1 MKITLVRG
9 EITRQDV
16 EAVVTAANTRLRG
29 GGGVDGAVH
38 AAAGPRLLQASLALA
53 PCPPG
58 GAVLTEAF
66 DLAPVRWVIHAVGP
80 IYQGPQDATTLASAY
95 TQSLARADEVGATSV
110 AFPSISTGAY
120 GYPLAEAATVSMQ
133 ALRGSV
139 TTVESVL
146 LVAFSH
152 RVQELWETAQSIGRE
167 PPHRGEGQDH
177 DMDIHCVTRN
187 LGRRSLAQTWV
198 DGLALAGVHLI
209 FGGNHSGPSR
219 RGLLILG

>member
-1 MKITLVRG
+1 MKITVARG
-9 EITRQDV
+9 DITRQDV
-16 EAVVTAANTRLRG
+16 EAVVAAANTKLRG

-58 GAVLTEAF
+58 GAVITEAF

-80 IYQGPQDATTLASAY
+80 IYQGPQDAATLASAY

-120 GYPLAEAATVSMQ
+120 GYPLAEAAAVSVQ
-133 ALRGSV
+133 ALCGAV
-139 TTVESVL
+139 TAVQSVL

-152 RVQELWETAQSIGRE
+152 RVQEALRAGSGRLTSPKGSVQTMSSCHCAGMASGMGRALRVCAAHLG
-167 PPHRGEGQDH
+167 PPGTG
-177 DMDIHCVTRN
+177 
-187 LGRRSLAQTWV
+187 W
-198 DGLALAGVHLI
+198 
-209 FGGNHSGPSR
+209 SR
-219 RGLLILG
+219 Q